1 MTNRKLSWRCASIQ
15 QQRDKAEIYNSREWR
30 ELKAR
35 WKQEHP
41 LCEMCQEEGRAKG
54 IRYGYVKSV
63 QCVHHKIPI
72 ETATTK
78 QEMWR
83 LALDWNNLQ
92 SLCNKHHAQ
101 LHNDAGYHKPEN
113 VKKRKE
119 SAFERWKAKQEGRT
133 ATDAD

>member
-1 MTNRKLSWRCASIQ
+1 MT
-15 QQRDKAEIYNSREWR
+15 
-30 ELKAR
+30 
-35 WKQEHP
+35 
-41 LCEMCQEEGRAKG
+41 
-54 IRYGYVKSV
+54 SV

-119 SAFERWKAKQEGRT
+119 SAFERWKQRQGKRPSTKGE
-133 ATDAD
+133 D